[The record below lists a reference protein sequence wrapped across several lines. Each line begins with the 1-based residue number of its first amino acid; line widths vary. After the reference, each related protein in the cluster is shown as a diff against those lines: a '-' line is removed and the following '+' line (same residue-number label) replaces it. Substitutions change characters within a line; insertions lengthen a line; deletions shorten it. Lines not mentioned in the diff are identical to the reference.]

1 MPIESVKCFEFRV
14 LLLFT
19 LYLLQQRKYLL
30 LEKLPLSL
38 PLRIIC
44 NNFAANKV
52 KAEKCAGKCNEIFFS
67 LESNFF
73 MLKTYARGLLGSTHL
88 VAWLLFYQH
97 CYMHTYNS
105 RIQAWGPI
113 VSYYIHTYIGGDAFE
128 HLGSASPWYSSL
140 FGMPST
146 KLISLLFQ
154 LQKYSRLLTD
164 RFGEIVAGKFR
175 RITKKNRLFFF
186 SVFDNFTEHIGF
198 SLKDC
203 VVALRILRHF

>member
-88 VAWLLFYQH
+88 VAWLLFYDITH
-97 CYMHTYNS
+97 VYRHGALLYLTT
-105 RIQAWGPI
+105 
-113 VSYYIHTYIGGDAFE
+113 YIHILEAMHLSIWGLHRLGILRSLVCPLLNSFHFSFSCKSTVDYSPIGSE
-128 HLGSASPWYSSL
+128 
-140 FGMPST
+140 
-146 KLISLLFQ
+146 KSLLGN
-154 LQKYSRLLTD
+154 
-164 RFGEIVAGKFR
+164 FGELRK
-175 RITKKNRLFFF
+175 RIDYFSFLFLTTLQ
-186 SVFDNFTEHIGF
+186 S
-198 SLKDC
+198 
-203 VVALRILRHF
+203 ILGLA